1 MLTQLADESRA
12 RRSTLGRGKGL
23 AVADEAR
30 ARGHDVAWKGRT
42 RRGECDKATVD
53 CGGNCGE
60 LRARGTRR
68 AR

>member
-30 ARGHDVAWKGRT
+30 ARRRDGERT
-42 RRGECDKATVD
+42 QRGMEGQDEARRVRQGD
-53 CGGNCGE
+53 G
-60 LRARGTRR
+60 
-68 AR
+68 